1 MSMAKYVLKRV
12 LFMLLTFLIIIS
24 ICFVLIRLLPNDPP
38 QLFGKDMQLV
48 LNQRFRQGLIDKDGN
63 AIPLMTQYFNFLKK
77 TIIGFNWGIS
87 EKLYLGQECF
97 KVFVEKLPST
107 ILVNAY
113 SSLLAVPLGLMLGIY
128 AALKKNKWQDHVIS
142 TGVMVLVSVPSY
154 VYAFLIQYFLCF
166 KWRINGQ
173 PLFPLLMEAGTD
185 YFSWAM
191 FKSMFPAVLA
201 LSLSS
206 IAGYARFTRAELTE
220 VLTSEYLLL
229 ARTKGLTRAQTTV
242 RHALRNAMVPI
253 FPSIISEVI
262 AVLGGSLIIESI
274 FGVPGVG
281 ALYVKS
287 ITALD
292 YNFFLLLSGFYTIIG
307 LVAGIVVDLSYGFID
322 PRIRMGSKK

>member
-1 MSMAKYVLKRV
+1 MDTFKYILKR
-12 LFMLLTFLIIIS
+12 LAFMALTFFIIIS
-24 ICFVLIRLLPNDPP
+24 VCFILVRLLPNEPATM
-38 QLFGKDMQLV
+38 FGKDMSLV
-48 LNQRFRQGLIDKDGN
+48 LQERVRQGLCDKDGN
-63 AIPLMTQYFNFLKK
+63 PIPMAEQYWNFITK
-77 TIIGFNWGIS
+77 TLIGGNWGMS
-87 EKLYLGQECF
+87 EKLYPMQDCF
-97 KVFVEKLPST
+97 QVFLEKLPNT
-107 ILVNAY
+107 VIVNCY
-113 SSLLAVPLGLMLGIY
+113 SSLFSVPLGLMLGIY

-166 KWRINGQ
+166 KLKW
-173 PLFPLLMEAGTD
+173 FPLVMNAGTNL
-185 YFSWAM
+185 FTWEM
-191 FKSMFPAVLA
+191 FQSMIPPVLA
-201 LSLSS
+201 LSLGS

-253 FPSIISEVI
+253 FPSIISEFI

-274 FGVPGVG
+274 FVVPGVG
-281 ALYVKS
+281 PLYVNS

-292 YNFFLLLSGFYTIIG
+292 YNFFLLLSGFYTLIG
-307 LVAGIVVDLSYGFID
+307 LTAGIVVDLSYGIID

>member
-1 MSMAKYVLKRV
+1 MTMAKYVVKRI

-24 ICFVLIRLLPNDPP
+24 MCFILIRLLPNEPVE
-38 QLFGKDMQLV
+38 QFGKDMQLV
-48 LNQRFRQGLIDKDGN
+48 LKSRYRQGIADINGN
-63 AIPLMTQYFNFLKK
+63 PIPLGVQYVKFLKN
-77 TIIGFNWGIS
+77 TILGFNWGVS
-87 EKLYLGQECF
+87 EKLYFGLDCF
-97 KVFVEKLPST
+97 EIFVSKLPST

-113 SSLLAVPLGLMLGIY
+113 SSLLAVPLGLMFGIY

-154 VYAFLIQYFLCF
+154 VYAFLIQYVLCF
-166 KWRINGQ
+166 RLK
-173 PLFPLLMEAGTD
+173 LFPLVMEAGTD
-185 YFSWAM
+185 YFSVAM
-191 FKSMFPAVLA
+191 LRSMFPAVLA

-262 AVLGGSLIIESI
+262 AVLSGSLIIENI
-274 FGVPGVG
+274 FVVPGVG
-281 ALYVKS
+281 ALYVDS

-292 YNFFLLLSGFYTIIG
+292 YNFFLLLSAFYTIIG
-307 LVAGIVVDLSYGFID
+307 LTAGIVVDLSYGFID

>member
-1 MSMAKYVLKRV
+1 MATAKYVLKRL
-12 LFMLLTFLIIIS
+12 LFMVVTFLIIIS
-24 ICFVLIRLLPNDPP
+24 IAFILVRLLPNDPP
-38 QLFGKDMQLV
+38 QQFGKDMQLV

-63 AIPLMTQYFNFLKK
+63 PIPLMTQYVNFLKK
-77 TIIGFNWGIS
+77 TIIGFNWGVS
-87 EKLYLGQECF
+87 EKLYFGQECF
-97 KVFVEKLPST
+97 DIFLEKLPST
-107 ILVNAY
+107 VLVNAY
-113 SSLLAVPLGLMLGIY
+113 SSLLAVPLGLMFGIY

-166 KWRINGQ
+166 KFR
-173 PLFPLLMEAGTD
+173 LFPPIMEAGTN
-185 YFSWAM
+185 YFSLNM
-191 FKSMFPAVLA
+191 LKSMFPPVLA

-274 FGVPGVG
+274 FVVPGVG
-281 ALYVKS
+281 ALYVDS
-287 ITALD
+287 ITRLD
-292 YNFFLLLSGFYTIIG
+292 YNFFLLLSAFYTIIG

>member
-1 MSMAKYVLKRV
+1 M
-12 LFMLLTFLIIIS
+12 FLS
-24 ICFVLIRLLPNDPP
+24 
-38 QLFGKDMQLV
+38 
-48 LNQRFRQGLIDKDGN
+48 
-63 AIPLMTQYFNFLKK
+63 
-77 TIIGFNWGIS
+77 
-87 EKLYLGQECF
+87 
-97 KVFVEKLPST
+97 KLPST
-107 ILVNAY
+107 VLVNLY
-113 SSLLAVPLGLMLGIY
+113 SSLLAVPIGLMMGIY

-166 KWRINGQ
+166 KWKM
-173 PLFPLLMEAGTD
+173 FPLVMNAGTD
-185 YFSWAM
+185 YLSW
-191 FKSMFPAVLA
+191 SMFQSMLPAVLS
-201 LSLSS
+201 LSLGS

-262 AVLGGSLIIESI
+262 LVLSGSLIIENI
-274 FGVPGVG
+274 FVVPGVG
-281 ALYVKS
+281 QLYTSS

-292 YNFFLLLSGFYTIIG
+292 YNFFMLLSAFYTLIG
-307 LVAGIVVDLSYGFID
+307 LTAGIVVDLSYGFID

>member
-1 MSMAKYVLKRV
+1 MSTFKYVLKRLAFAALV
-12 LFMLLTFLIIIS
+12 FFIIIS
-24 ICFVLIRLLPNDPP
+24 VAFLLVRLLPNDPP
-38 QLFGKDMQLV
+38 TQFGKDMELV
-48 LNQRFRQGLIDKDGN
+48 LMQRYRQGLIDKDGN
-63 AIPLMTQYFNFLKK
+63 PIPLMEQYFNFVQK
-77 TIIGFNWGIS
+77 TLIGFNWGIS
-87 EKLYLGQECF
+87 EKMYRGQDCF
-97 KVFVEKLPST
+97 AVFLEKLPNT
-107 ILVNAY
+107 VMVNAY
-113 SSLLAVPLGLMLGIY
+113 SSLLAVPTGLMLGIY
-128 AALKKNKWQDHVIS
+128 AALKKNRWQDHLIS

-166 KWRINGQ
+166 KLKW
-173 PLFPLLMEAGTD
+173 FPLVMESGTNL
-185 YFSWAM
+185 FTWEM
-191 FKSMFPAVLA
+191 FRSMFPAVLA

-274 FGVPGVG
+274 FVVPGVG
-281 ALYVKS
+281 PLYVNS
-287 ITALD
+287 ITSRD
-292 YNFFLLLSGFYTIIG
+292 YNFFILLSAFYTLIG
-307 LVAGIVVDLSYGFID
+307 LVAGIVVDLSYGIID

>member
-1 MSMAKYVLKRV
+1 MDMAKYVIKRL
-12 LFMLLTFLIIIS
+12 LFMLLTFVIIIS
-24 ICFVLIRLLPNDPP
+24 VAFVLIRLLPNEPP
-38 QLFGKDMQLV
+38 QQFGKDMQLV
-48 LNQRFRQGLIDKDGN
+48 LQSRYRQGLSDINGN
-63 AIPLMTQYFNFLKK
+63 PIPLFQQYLNFLSK
-77 TIIGFNWGIS
+77 TLIGGDWGVS
-87 EKLYLGQECF
+87 EKLYFGQSCF
-97 KVFVEKLPST
+97 QVFLDKLPST
-107 ILVNAY
+107 VLVNIY
-113 SSLLAVPLGLMLGIY
+113 SSLLAVPTGLALGIY

-166 KWRINGQ
+166 KWK
-173 PLFPLLMEAGTD
+173 LFPVVMEAGTD
-185 YFSWAM
+185 YTSWNM
-191 FKSMFPAVLA
+191 IRSMMPAVL
-201 LSLSS
+201 SLSMGS

-262 AVLGGSLIIESI
+262 LVLSGSLIIENI
-274 FGVPGVG
+274 FVVPGVG
-281 ALYVKS
+281 QLYTQS

-292 YNFFLLLSGFYTIIG
+292 YNFFLLLSGFYTLIG
-307 LVAGIVVDLSYGFID
+307 LTAGIVVDLSYGFID

>member
-1 MSMAKYVLKRV
+1 MNMAKYVVKRV

-24 ICFVLIRLLPNDPP
+24 MCFVLIRLLPNETATM
-38 QLFGKDMQLV
+38 FGKDMQLV
-48 LNQRFRQGLIDKDGN
+48 LQSRYRQGLADINGN
-63 AIPLMTQYFNFLKK
+63 PIPLIQQYWNFLKN
-77 TIIGFNWGIS
+77 TIFGGNWGVS
-87 EKLYLGQECF
+87 EKLYFGQDCF
-97 KVFVEKLPST
+97 KVFLSKLPST
-107 ILVNAY
+107 VLVNLY
-113 SSLLAVPLGLMLGIY
+113 SSLLAVPIGLMMGIY

-166 KWRINGQ
+166 KWKM
-173 PLFPLLMEAGTD
+173 FPLVMNAGTD
-185 YFSWAM
+185 YLSW
-191 FKSMFPAVLA
+191 SMFQSMLPAVLS
-201 LSLSS
+201 LSLGS

-262 AVLGGSLIIESI
+262 LVLSGSLIIENI
-274 FGVPGVG
+274 FVVPGVG
-281 ALYVKS
+281 QLYTSS

-292 YNFFLLLSGFYTIIG
+292 YNFFMLLSAFYTLIG
-307 LVAGIVVDLSYGFID
+307 LTAGIVVDLSYGSID

>member
-1 MSMAKYVLKRV
+1 MNMAKYVVKRV
-12 LFMLLTFLIIIS
+12 LFMLLTFFIIIS
-24 ICFVLIRLLPNDPP
+24 MCFVLIRLLPNETATM
-38 QLFGKDMQLV
+38 FGKDMQLV
-48 LNQRFRQGLIDKDGN
+48 LQSRYRQGLADINGN
-63 AIPLMTQYFNFLKK
+63 PIPLIQQYWNFVVN
-77 TIIGFNWGIS
+77 TIIGGNWGVS
-87 EKLYLGQECF
+87 EKLYFGQDCF
-97 KVFVEKLPST
+97 EVFLSKLPST
-107 ILVNAY
+107 VLVNLY
-113 SSLLAVPLGLMLGIY
+113 SSLLAVPIGLMLGIY

-166 KWRINGQ
+166 KWK
-173 PLFPLLMEAGTD
+173 LFPLVMNAGTN
-185 YFSWAM
+185 YLSWPM
-191 FKSMFPAVLA
+191 FQSMLPAVLS
-201 LSLSS
+201 LSLGS

-262 AVLGGSLIIESI
+262 LVLSGSLIIENI
-274 FGVPGVG
+274 FVVPGVG
-281 ALYVKS
+281 QLYTSS

-292 YNFFLLLSGFYTIIG
+292 YNFFMLLSAFYTLIG
-307 LVAGIVVDLSYGFID
+307 LTAGIVVDLSYGFID

>member
-1 MSMAKYVLKRV
+1 MNMAKYVVKRV

-24 ICFVLIRLLPNDPP
+24 MCFVLIRLLPNETATM
-38 QLFGKDMQLV
+38 FGKDMQLV
-48 LNQRFRQGLIDKDGN
+48 LQSRYRQGLADINGN
-63 AIPLMTQYFNFLKK
+63 PIPLIQQYWNFLKN
-77 TIIGFNWGIS
+77 TIFGGNWGVS
-87 EKLYLGQECF
+87 EKLYFGQDCF
-97 KVFVEKLPST
+97 QVFLNKLPST
-107 ILVNAY
+107 VLVNLY
-113 SSLLAVPLGLMLGIY
+113 SSLLAVPIGLMMGIY

-166 KWRINGQ
+166 KWKM
-173 PLFPLLMEAGTD
+173 FPLVMNAGTD
-185 YFSWAM
+185 YLSW
-191 FKSMFPAVLA
+191 SMFQSMLPAVLS
-201 LSLSS
+201 LSLGS

-262 AVLGGSLIIESI
+262 LVLSGSLIIENI
-274 FGVPGVG
+274 FVVPGVG
-281 ALYVKS
+281 QLYTSS

-292 YNFFLLLSGFYTIIG
+292 YNFFMLLSAFYTLIG
-307 LVAGIVVDLSYGFID
+307 LTAGIVVDLSYGFID